1 MVKKSNHQEHVTI
14 LCCVQVVNGASKPH
28 EAKAE
33 KTGQETADQTYAW
46 KSQAVFSQ
54 WLLLSG
60 EKKQTEYKWTDS
72 GSIKQPNVHTVGF
85 PEKGGRTEKHRNH
98 IKYSLWL

>member
-54 WLLLSG
+54 
-60 EKKQTEYKWTDS
+60 
-72 GSIKQPNVHTVGF
+72 
-85 PEKGGRTEKHRNH
+85 
-98 IKYSLWL
+98 